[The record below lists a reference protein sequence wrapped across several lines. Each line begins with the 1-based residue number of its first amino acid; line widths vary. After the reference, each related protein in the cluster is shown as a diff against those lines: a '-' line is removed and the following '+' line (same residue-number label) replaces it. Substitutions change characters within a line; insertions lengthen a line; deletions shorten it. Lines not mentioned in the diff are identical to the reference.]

1 MKSILAVIENVFAG
15 ISIIMVEV
23 KSQSLQQLSL
33 AERVMIMRFAF
44 GGLVLYL
51 SKMFFVDSFNIIFS
65 LEYNTM
71 YFNTSSSLQMANYSY
86 WMRY

>member
-23 KSQSLQQLSL
+23 KSLSLQQLSL

-51 SKMFFVDSFNIIFS
+51 SNIFFC
-65 LEYNTM
+65 
-71 YFNTSSSLQMANYSY
+71 
-86 WMRY
+86 

>member
-51 SKMFFVDSFNIIFS
+51 SMTFCC
-65 LEYNTM
+65 
-71 YFNTSSSLQMANYSY
+71 
-86 WMRY
+86 